1 MWVKVLVPQNNSLF
15 WNRPRLISQAHS
27 QPAMKA
33 PGLITP
39 PPLPSKRDAFISIV
53 PYHTATE

>member
-39 PPLPSKRDAFISIV
+39 PTSLQKRCLYLHCPLSHS
-53 PYHTATE
+53 H